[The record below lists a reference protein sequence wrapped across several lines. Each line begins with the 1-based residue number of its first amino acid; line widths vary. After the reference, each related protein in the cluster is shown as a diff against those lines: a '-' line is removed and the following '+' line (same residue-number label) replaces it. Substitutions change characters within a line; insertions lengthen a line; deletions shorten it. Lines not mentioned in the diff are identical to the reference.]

1 MKVMIHAVPQRMWY
15 VEEFLLPAL
24 CEQGMDMAD
33 VTVRV
38 DSEGLGN
45 LESCMRAFEA
55 CNGDGGTWHLQDD
68 VLIARDFV
76 ERCRGHDFG
85 VVYGF
90 CCRQFND
97 DPRITAEVY
106 MPDAWHSFQCVRI
119 PDAWARECAEWVR
132 SGAWEAET
140 SNPELHVLA
149 EVGKGDDTFFRE
161 FLLCRH
167 GDATVV
173 NLKPNLVEHVDL
185 WIGGSVLSQWRDFR
199 PTAQAFPDPDLVD
212 ELRAAL
218 RARNGGRP

>member
-1 MKVMIHAVPQRMWY
+1 MRVMIHAVPQRMWY

-24 CEQGMDMAD
+24 CEQGMDMTD

-55 CNGDGGTWHLQDD
+55 CEGDGGTWHLQDD

-97 DPRITAEVY
+97 NPRITGEVY

-119 PDAWARECAEWVR
+119 PDAYARDCAAWYR
-132 SGAWEAET
+132 SRAWETE
-140 SNPELHVLA
+140 SPSDELGILESHRS
-149 EVGKGDDTFFRE
+149 GDDTFFRE
-161 FLLCRH
+161 YLLCRH
-167 GDATVV
+167 GPETAF
-173 NLKPNLVEHVDL
+173 NMKPNLVEHVDTL
-185 WIGGSVLSQWRDFR
+185 LGGSIVNVWRRSFARSALWD
-199 PTAQAFPDPDLVD
+199 DEELVEDLR
-212 ELRAAL
+212 RAIKSKEDH
-218 RARNGGRP
+218 